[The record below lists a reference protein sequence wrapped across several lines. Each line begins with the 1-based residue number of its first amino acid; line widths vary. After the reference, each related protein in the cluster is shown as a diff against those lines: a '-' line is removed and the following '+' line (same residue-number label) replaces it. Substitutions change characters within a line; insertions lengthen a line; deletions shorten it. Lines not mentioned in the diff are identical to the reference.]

1 MSFEINLTVGIL
13 DGSIILGE
21 RYFQRDVFMVFYVNN
36 SLCALWFQKFYKPGG
51 LESQYLGGR
60 AELETSLVY
69 TVHSRLVRTVTNKQT
84 KKQTDCKTP
93 LGFRLTLIFVCII
106 KEHV

>member
-51 LESQYLGGR
+51 L
-60 AELETSLVY
+60 
-69 TVHSRLVRTVTNKQT
+69 
-84 KKQTDCKTP
+84 
-93 LGFRLTLIFVCII
+93 
-106 KEHV
+106 